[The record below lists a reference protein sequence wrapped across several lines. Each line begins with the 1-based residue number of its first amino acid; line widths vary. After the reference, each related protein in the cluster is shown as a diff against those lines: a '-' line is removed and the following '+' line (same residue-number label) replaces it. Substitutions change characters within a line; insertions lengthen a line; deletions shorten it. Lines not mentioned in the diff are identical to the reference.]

1 MSGGVT
7 TTDVSPV
14 HPHGEPDLTPWGV
27 RVEDWDEDEFVTGD
41 PADGIHRVHVADG
54 GVLDVLLR
62 GSPLSAPSTVDR
74 VPVFFAGAVTN
85 RANRPGPFFSGHTI
99 SATQGLP
106 AILVADPTI
115 TDHTDLSLGWYLGC
129 DRFDATGAIV
139 RVLQRLAARYGC
151 RFLLVGGSGGGYAA
165 LAIAERL
172 EGVASVLCWN
182 PQTDVLEYNPR
193 DVTRYVE
200 SAFDR
205 ESGAVDLAGA
215 RELLRAAH
223 KQTVVGDADVA
234 REILYLQNSGDWHV
248 GKHVAPF
255 VDRLGL
261 SLGAGR
267 ASDPDGSTVVG
278 FGSWGEGHA
287 VPPRDVILRALT
299 LMAHGST
306 PTECLEQLRRDHPA
320 HFPELPSPEDHVAQ
334 YHWERTPDAIRVSAK
349 GPHPAGTTFAY
360 YAMVGTRRAMVR
372 WYESDAD
379 FVFDPR
385 ELGGVDSVACFV
397 RDLAGNQRSTV
408 ITLIEPERDGA
419 DRGDVAASR
428 DAR

>member
-1 MSGGVT
+1 MHS
-7 TTDVSPV
+7 
-14 HPHGEPDLTPWGV
+14 HGEPDLRQWGV
-27 RVEDWDEDEFVTGD
+27 HVEDWDEDEFITGN
-41 PADGIHRVHVADG
+41 PADGIHRLHVADN
-54 GVLDVLLR
+54 GVVDVLLR
-62 GSPLSAPSTVDR
+62 GSPLGVSSTVAR

-99 SATQGLP
+99 SASQGLP
-106 AILVADPTI
+106 AILIADPTI
-115 TDHTDLSLGWYLGC
+115 TDHPELSLGWYLGC
-129 DRFDATGAIV
+129 DRFDALGAIA
-139 RVLQRLAARYGC
+139 RLLRRLAARYGC

-172 EGVASVLCWN
+172 EGCASVLCWN

-205 ESGAVDLAGA
+205 ESGTVDLAEA
-215 RELLRAAH
+215 RDLLRTAD
-223 KQTVVGDADVA
+223 KQTVVGRADVA
-234 REILYLQNSGDWHV
+234 RDILYLQNSGDWHV

-261 SLGAGR
+261 SLDGGR
-267 ASDPDGSTVVG
+267 AYHPDGSTVVG

-299 LMAHGST
+299 LMALGST
-306 PTECLEQLRRDHPA
+306 PFECLEQLQRDHPA
-320 HFPELPSPEDHVAQ
+320 HFPELPSAEDHVPQ
-334 YHWERTPDAIRVSAK
+334 YFWERTHSAIRISAK
-349 GPHPAGTTFAY
+349 GPHPPGMTFAY
-360 YAMVGTRRAMVR
+360 YAMDGTRRAKVR

-397 RDLAGNQRSTV
+397 RDLAGSQRSTV
-408 ITLIEPERDGA
+408 VTLIDPEQGATDRD
-419 DRGDVAASR
+419 DVPASR
-428 DAR
+428 PTL